1 MKPIFLEKGLIKA
14 DQDTHKDCTKI
25 PNDGKF
31 LPETGLNL
39 SEFLEISFKDTKE
52 FQMNLLSY
60 IFICIYLSFPTLCR
74 DELSFE

>member
-14 DQDTHKDCTKI
+14 DQDTRIDCTKI
-25 PNDGKF
+25 TSDGKF

-39 SEFLEISFKDTKE
+39 PKILEISFKDTKE

-74 DELSFE
+74 D